1 MTWLGLGLLLLSG
14 VSLTG
19 PRRRAPGSFGIKGC
33 GPGGQGV
40 TQCPAGTSAVLLEG
54 PDRDG
59 IKGLSS
65 PPGSDPAG
73 AQRRK
78 AKPTISLNCLNGK
91 IVTVSQQMRGFLF
104 MMVHR
109 EKSQTFYQS

>member
-1 MTWLGLGLLLLSG
+1 MTRLGLGLLLLSG
-14 VSLTG
+14 VRVLMV
-19 PRRRAPGSFGIKGC
+19 PRRRAPGSFGIKGS

-59 IKGLSS
+59 IKDLSS
-65 PPGSDPAG
+65 PTGSDPAR

-78 AKPTISLNCLNGK
+78 VKPTLSLNCLNRK
-91 IVTVSQQMRGFLF
+91 ILSVSQQMRGT
-104 MMVHR
+104 VV
-109 EKSQTFYQS
+109 Q